1 MNIQHFDYI
10 LVGGGLQ
17 SGLIVLALQCYQP
30 KAKVLILE
38 RSSRFGGNHTWSFH
52 PKDVSA
58 TADHWLKQAV
68 ETRWPS
74 YCVRLSQFRK
84 TVQLSYASISSEYFS
99 AAITRSLEGREC
111 GTIRTNTVVTEITEK
126 EVTTSTG
133 ERFSGR
139 LVLDCRG
146 PEASKVLPYAKT
158 GYQKFWG
165 FEITLKEDWPFE
177 VPVVMDDCVE
187 QSDGFRFIYTLPFER
202 RRVLVED
209 TRFSNE
215 PAIDRDECLAQ
226 VRKYLASIG
235 VVDWSIQREEHGIL
249 PMPISAELLPGTNVR
264 TGESTDAA
272 AIRGGYAGGWFHA
285 ATGYSFPL
293 AVAFAETIA
302 RATPEEAHME
312 ISKLAIEHRGRSKF
326 GRFLNRLLF
335 RLVKPQARYQIFR
348 RFYRV
353 LSNDAIARFYSH
365 RFTRWD
371 AFRIVVGWPPGG
383 LQPVRFLRSFFP
395 TRSGV
400 SMRSEAISTN
410 STMKESVL

>member
-1 MNIQHFDYI
+1 MQHFDYI

-17 SGLIVLALQCYQP
+17 SGLIVLALEYYQP
-30 KAKVLILE
+30 KATVLILE
-38 RSSRFGGNHTWSFH
+38 RSARLGGNHTWSFH
-52 PKDVSA
+52 PKDVSS

-84 TVQLSYASISSEYFS
+84 TVELSYASISSEYFS
-99 AAITRSLEGREC
+99 AAITRSLEGRQC
-111 GTIRTNTVVTEITEK
+111 GTIRTNTVVAEITEK

-133 ERFSGR
+133 ESFSGR
-139 LVLDCRG
+139 LTLDCRG
-146 PEASKVLPYAKT
+146 PEALKGLPYAKT

-165 FEITLKEDWPFE
+165 FEIALKEDWPFE
-177 VPVVMDDCVE
+177 VPIVMDDCVE

-249 PMPISAELLPGTNVR
+249 PMPISTELLPGTNVR
-264 TGESTDAA
+264 AGEGMGVAP
-272 AIRGGYAGGWFHA
+272 IRGGYAGGWFHA

-302 RATPEEAHME
+302 RTTPEQAHLE
-312 ISKLAIEHRGRSKF
+312 VSKLAIEHQGRSKF

-348 RFYRV
+348 RFYKV
-353 LSNDAIARFYSH
+353 LCNDAIARFYSH

-383 LQPVRFLRSFFP
+383 LQPFRFLLSFCP
-395 TRSGV
+395 TS
-400 SMRSEAISTN
+400 SSIPKRSEAISTN
-410 STMKESVL
+410 STMKEGVL

>member
-1 MNIQHFDYI
+1 
-10 LVGGGLQ
+10 
-17 SGLIVLALQCYQP
+17 
-30 KAKVLILE
+30 
-38 RSSRFGGNHTWSFH
+38 
-52 PKDVSA
+52 
-58 TADHWLKQAV
+58 
-68 ETRWPS
+68 
-74 YCVRLSQFRK
+74 
-84 TVQLSYASISSEYFS
+84 
-99 AAITRSLEGREC
+99 LEGRQC
-111 GTIRTNTVVTEITEK
+111 GAIRTNTVVTEIIEK

-133 ERFSGR
+133 ERFLGR

-146 PEASKVLPYAKT
+146 PESSKELPYAKT

-165 FEITLKEDWPFE
+165 FEITLKADWPFE
-177 VPVVMDDCVE
+177 VPIVMDDCVG
-187 QSDGFRFIYTLPFER
+187 QTDGFRFIYTLPFER

-249 PMPISAELLPGTNVR
+249 PMPISAELLPGTNAR
-264 TGESTDAA
+264 AGEGMGVAS
-272 AIRGGYAGGWFHA
+272 IRGGYAGGWFHA

-293 AVAFAETIA
+293 AVAFSETIA
-302 RATPEEAHME
+302 RTTPEQAHLE
-312 ISKLAIEHRGRSKF
+312 VSKLAIEHRSRSKF

-348 RFYRV
+348 RFYKV

-383 LQPVRFLRSFFP
+383 LQPVRFLRSFFS
-395 TRSGV
+395 TRSGI

>member
-1 MNIQHFDYI
+1 
-10 LVGGGLQ
+10 
-17 SGLIVLALQCYQP
+17 
-30 KAKVLILE
+30 
-38 RSSRFGGNHTWSFH
+38 
-52 PKDVSA
+52 
-58 TADHWLKQAV
+58 
-68 ETRWPS
+68 
-74 YCVRLSQFRK
+74 
-84 TVQLSYASISSEYFS
+84 
-99 AAITRSLEGREC
+99 
-111 GTIRTNTVVTEITEK
+111 
-126 EVTTSTG
+126 
-133 ERFSGR
+133 
-139 LVLDCRG
+139 
-146 PEASKVLPYAKT
+146 
-158 GYQKFWG
+158 
-165 FEITLKEDWPFE
+165 
-177 VPVVMDDCVE
+177 MDDCVE

-312 ISKLAIEHRGRSKF
+312 ISKLAIEHRRRSKF

-348 RFYRV
+348 RFYKV

>member
-1 MNIQHFDYI
+1 MQHFDYI

-17 SGLIVLALQCYQP
+17 SGLIVLALQYYQP
-30 KAKVLILE
+30 KATVLILE
-38 RSSRFGGNHTWSFH
+38 RSAQLGGNHTWSFH

-58 TADHWLKQAV
+58 KADHWLKQAV
-68 ETRWPS
+68 EYRWPS

-84 TVQLSYASISSEYFS
+84 TVDLSYASISSEYFS
-99 AAITRSLEGREC
+99 AVITRSLEGRQC
-111 GTIRTNTVVTEITEK
+111 GAIRTNTVVTEIIEK

-133 ERFSGR
+133 ERFLGR

-146 PEASKVLPYAKT
+146 PESSKELPYAKT

-165 FEITLKEDWPFE
+165 FEITLKADWPFE
-177 VPVVMDDCVE
+177 VPIVMDDCVG
-187 QSDGFRFIYTLPFER
+187 QTDGFRFIYTLPFER

-249 PMPISAELLPGTNVR
+249 PMPISAELLPGTNAR
-264 TGESTDAA
+264 AGEGMGVAS
-272 AIRGGYAGGWFHA
+272 IRGGYAGGWFHA

-293 AVAFAETIA
+293 AVAFSETIA
-302 RATPEEAHME
+302 RTTPEQAHLE
-312 ISKLAIEHRGRSKF
+312 VSRLAIEHRSRSKF

-348 RFYRV
+348 RFYKV

-383 LQPVRFLRSFFP
+383 LQPVRFLRSFFS
-395 TRSGV
+395 TRSGI

>member
-1 MNIQHFDYI
+1 MQHFDYI

-17 SGLIVLALQCYQP
+17 SGLIVLALQYYQP
-30 KAKVLILE
+30 KATVLILE
-38 RSSRFGGNHTWSFH
+38 RSAQLGGNHTWSFH

-58 TADHWLKQAV
+58 KADHWLKQAV
-68 ETRWPS
+68 EYRWPS

-84 TVQLSYASISSEYFS
+84 TVDLSYASISSEYFS
-99 AAITRSLEGREC
+99 AVITRSLEGRQC
-111 GTIRTNTVVTEITEK
+111 GAIRTNTVVTEIIEK

-133 ERFSGR
+133 ERFLGR

-146 PEASKVLPYAKT
+146 PESSKELPYAKT

-165 FEITLKEDWPFE
+165 FEITLKADWPFE
-177 VPVVMDDCVE
+177 VPIVMDDCVG
-187 QSDGFRFIYTLPFER
+187 QTDGFRFIYTLPFER

-249 PMPISAELLPGTNVR
+249 PMPISAELLPGTNAR
-264 TGESTDAA
+264 AGEGMGVAS
-272 AIRGGYAGGWFHA
+272 IRGGYAGGWFHA

-293 AVAFAETIA
+293 AVAFSETIA
-302 RATPEEAHME
+302 RTTPEQAHLE
-312 ISKLAIEHRGRSKF
+312 VSKLAIEHRSRSKF

-348 RFYRV
+348 RFYKV

-383 LQPVRFLRSFFP
+383 LQPVRFLRSFFS
-395 TRSGV
+395 TRSGI